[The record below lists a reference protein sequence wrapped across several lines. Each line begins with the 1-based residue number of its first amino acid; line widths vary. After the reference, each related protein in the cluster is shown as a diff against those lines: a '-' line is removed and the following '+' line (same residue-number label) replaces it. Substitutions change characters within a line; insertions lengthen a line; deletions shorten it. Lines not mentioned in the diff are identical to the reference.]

1 MVIPELERPGGLSF
15 PLRLRGSGSL
25 ALLFHA
31 SIRLIMWSFIA
42 IVCLGCQG
50 MMTAQPAQPPLQ
62 LHASPLALA
71 KASRPSRQASHAISS
86 APMASRLPMPVSS

>member
-1 MVIPELERPGGLSF
+1 MAVKGDVRGDGAKKRGSCGMDGPPAKYANGAVFRLWATYLPTFPGVVPVVIPELERPGGLSF

-50 MMTAQPAQPPLQ
+50 
-62 LHASPLALA
+62 
-71 KASRPSRQASHAISS
+71 
-86 APMASRLPMPVSS
+86 